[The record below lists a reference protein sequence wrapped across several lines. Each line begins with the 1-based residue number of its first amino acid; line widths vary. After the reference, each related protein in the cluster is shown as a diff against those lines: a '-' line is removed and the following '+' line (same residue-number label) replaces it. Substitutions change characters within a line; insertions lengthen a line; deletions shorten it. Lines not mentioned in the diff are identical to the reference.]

1 MNDSRIKNCLSLF
14 RQLDGLPFSY
24 LKGLTEGDFSVDS
37 NETENDT
44 LNIGGY
50 AIQETVEEVR
60 TIAGPRPRPL
70 FIVFAT
76 VVSSGSYWQPADADL
91 SEISQASS
99 FANALRDIV
108 LQEVFQFVGN
118 IQEADALSAS
128 FSEE

>member
-1 MNDSRIKNCLSLF
+1 MHNRINECLSLF
-14 RQLDGLPFSY
+14 RQLDGRPFAY
-24 LKGLTEGDFSVDS
+24 LKGLTEKDFSVDS
-37 NETENDT
+37 CEKENDT

-50 AIQETVEEVR
+50 AIQETVEQVP

-70 FIVFAT
+70 FIVSAT
-76 VVSSGSYWQPADADL
+76 VVSSGSYWEPEDADL

-99 FANALRDIV
+99 FSNALREIV

-128 FSEE
+128 FSKE